1 MRTLSVFGLHRL
13 FQKVKRSTNHA
24 IMYQTVIRCMKV
36 QRSVVHKNHLWGLH
50 CFFLYTG
57 QLCHRVQLAF
67 YFTMFTPSATSRR
80 KLLSVWAFSYWRV
93 GQRLCQQANRTTE
106 QNGDSAKANEQIK
119 RSVCSSSHNTALN
132 AAAHKTIFSLFLK
145 VPYYVKFPIFIFHP
159 SCFVGP
165 STCLIRGGDKNKAT
179 AMHMKKFPK
188 TTLLFSFLYIFQ
200 QQLSKS
206 ILIQPLVILPHCCFA
221 HEGQEI
227 CGANQSK
234 GFNCELFLSFFHCK
248 PR

>member
-13 FQKVKRSTNHA
+13 FQKVKRSANYA
-24 IMYQTVIRCMKV
+24 IMYQTVNRCMKV
-36 QRSVVHKNHLWGLH
+36 QRSVVHKNHLRGLH
-50 CFFLYTG
+50 CFFLDTG

-188 TTLLFSFLYIFQ
+188 TTVPIVVLFSLYFPATIIKINSNTTSGHTSTLLFCTWRSGNLW
-200 QQLSKS
+200 SK
-206 ILIQPLVILPHCCFA
+206 P
-221 HEGQEI
+221 E
-227 CGANQSK
+227 
-234 GFNCELFLSFFHCK
+234 
-248 PR
+248 

>member
-1 MRTLSVFGLHRL
+1 MGFARGYCLCLACTDYS
-13 FQKVKRSTNHA
+13 KRSTNYT
-24 IMYQTVIRCMKV
+24 IMYQTVNRCMKG
-36 QRSVVHKNHLWGLH
+36 QRSVVHKNPSVGLH

-93 GQRLCQQANRTTE
+93 GQRLCQQPNRTTE

-119 RSVCSSSHNTALN
+119 SSVCSSSHNTALN
-132 AAAHKTIFSLFLK
+132 AAAYKTIFSFFLK

-188 TTLLFSFLYIFQ
+188 TTVRIVVLFSLYFPAAIIKIN
-200 QQLSKS
+200 SNATS
-206 ILIQPLVILPHCCFA
+206 GHSVRGCFA
-221 HEGQEI
+221 HEG
-227 CGANQSK
+227 AWNLWSK
-234 GFNCELFLSFFHCK
+234 PE
-248 PR
+248 